1 MALETAVQGG
11 LHSVEQGRVARWII
25 RAVIAMVLAG
35 LTLFWLLGKFNGFSV
50 PDAMDQAQISRQI
63 ASGLGFTTL
72 YARPL
77 NLRIFAGRGAVPVP
91 LPEVNQAPLGPAI
104 NAVALRA
111 TGIDTG
117 VSEGSAISSGDR
129 LIAGLGIMFL
139 LAALLVSFLLGRAL
153 FDARLALL
161 GTGLVICTALL
172 WRFGISGLPQ
182 TAMMFFLNAALL
194 GLVFALRA
202 SAAQQCRKTMLWS
215 GIAAFLLA
223 LLTLANGIGV
233 FIFAGFFLFAVIAL
247 RPRLAVAGICLAAYA
262 LPLAPW
268 VWHNLKTLGHPGG
281 SALYALMRPAGM
293 EPIEFQANF
302 EPILSLRWDNIMA
315 NTASQSLEQISD
327 LFGLLG
333 QNIAAS
339 AFFFAVF
346 LQMFR
351 GWQAAQLRW
360 AVLLLWMGAFAGM
373 SVFGVDGQVSVNQLH
388 ILFLPVMTFYGLGF
402 LLSLWERTGLEQPMM
417 RIAFLVAIFAAVS
430 APMLI
435 ALNSR
440 NLRFNWPPYLPMLVQ
455 KLGDW
460 VSPQEALASDIPWA
474 TAWYSGRRSLL
485 LPKTVK
491 QFEWIN
497 AERLLGAPLVAIY
510 LTPESGGGETYGDI
524 VAGRYRDWARVVL
537 DEQGTQTPETWRLR
551 SKINLPIDGASILL
565 SDRQRWKE

>member
-11 LHSVEQGRVARWII
+11 LHSVEQGRVGRWII
-25 RAVIAMVLAG
+25 RAVITMVLAG

-77 NLRIFAGRGAVPVP
+77 NLSILAGRGAVPDP
-91 LPEVNQAPLGPAI
+91 LPEINQAPLGPVI
-104 NAVALRA
+104 NAVVLRA
-111 TGIDTG
+111 TGMSTG
-117 VSEGSAISSGDR
+117 VSEGSTISSGDR
-129 LIAGLGIMFL
+129 LIAGVGVFFL
-139 LAALLVSFLLGRAL
+139 LAALFVSFLLGRAL

-161 GTGLVICTALL
+161 GTGLAICTALV

-182 TAMMFFLNAALL
+182 TAMMFFFNAALL
-194 GLVFALRA
+194 VLVFALRA
-202 SAAQQCRKTMLWS
+202 SAARERGKTILWS
-215 GIAAFLLA
+215 GVAAFLLA
-223 LLTLANGIGV
+223 LLTLANGIGI
-233 FIFAGFFLFAVIAL
+233 FIFAGFFLFAVGTL
-247 RPRLAVAGICLAAYA
+247 RPRLAVAGACFAAYA
-262 LPLAPW
+262 LPLTPW
-268 VWHNLKTLGHPGG
+268 VWHNLKALGHPAG
-281 SALYALMRPAGM
+281 SAIYAMMRPAGM
-293 EPIEFQANF
+293 EPIEFQANL
-302 EPILSLRWDNIMA
+302 EPVLSLQWQNVIA
-315 NTASQSLEQISD
+315 NTASHSLEQISD

-346 LQMFR
+346 LQIFR
-351 GWQAAQLRW
+351 GWQAAQMRW
-360 AVLLLWMGAFAGM
+360 AVLLAWIGAFTGM
-373 SVFGVDGQVSVNQLH
+373 SFFGVDGQVSVNQLH

-402 LLSLWERTGLEQPMM
+402 LLSLWERTGFEQPLM
-417 RIAFLVAIFAAVS
+417 RIVFLVAVFAAVS

-435 ALNSR
+435 AMNSR
-440 NLRFNWPPYLPMLVQ
+440 NLRFNWPPYLPLLVQ

-460 VSPQEALASDIPWA
+460 VDPREALASDVPWA

-510 LTPESGGGETYGDI
+510 LTPESGGAKTYGDI
-524 VAGRYRDWARVVL
+524 VAGRYRDWAQIVL
-537 DEQGTQTPETWRLR
+537 DEHGTQAPESWRLR